1 MRTSFHGSLET
12 SDPEIVEQ
20 VLRAWL
26 STDTLRMRPRR
37 GWETYYEADGFEL
50 LCYEAESP
58 SSPDYFLLEGHI
70 DGSVEAAVH
79 RLHQLVEQ
87 CRQANIGFAIDY
99 EEVDDD
105 GNPVS
110 AEKTIS

>member
-1 MRTSFHGSLET
+1 MG
-12 SDPEIVEQ
+12 Q

-26 STDTLRMRPRR
+26 STDELRMRPRR
-37 GWETYYEADGFEL
+37 GWETHYEADGCEL

-58 SSPDYFLLEGHI
+58 GSPDYFLLEGRI
-70 DGSVEAAVH
+70 DGAAEAGLQ
-79 RLHQLVEQ
+79 RLQQLVEQ

-105 GNPVS
+105 GNPLS
-110 AEKTIS
+110 AEKTLTR